1 MPCACRRARTERGG
15 AGWERAGTLIGTK
28 NPRDY
33 DAAVTLLG
41 DLRVLAER
49 RGETAAF
56 TSRFLALRGQHQR
69 KPSLEER
76 FDMAGLSRLA

>member
-1 MPCACRRARTERGG
+1 
-15 AGWERAGTLIGTK
+15 
-28 NPRDY
+28 
-33 DAAVTLLG
+33 VTLLG

-69 KPSLEER
+69 NPSLQER
-76 FDMAGLSRLA
+76 FDMAGLPRPA